1 MHSHS
6 HNRIKKHPT
15 NKHRRCFFSLLA
27 VLSLVGHTSHTNVLG
42 DADLLTAITVVAVEV
57 ATTGEVLLVP
67 AGAKGGRHRVRQWFN
82 CAVEC
87 SLNCAVGCKL
97 EFCHRAQGLCQA
109 PDRADDASRS
119 AGTDHVVTQHF
130 CSGLPNCYI
139 AGYRCGSLPA
149 THHSAS
155 RLLAMFLGGNSPAAQ
170 DTTLFRQHHD
180 KGGQK
185 SNSASSWHALHWR

>member
-67 AGAKGGRHRVRQWFN
+67 AGAGV
-82 CAVEC
+82 
-87 SLNCAVGCKL
+87 
-97 EFCHRAQGLCQA
+97 
-109 PDRADDASRS
+109 
-119 AGTDHVVTQHF
+119 
-130 CSGLPNCYI
+130 
-139 AGYRCGSLPA
+139 PA
-149 THHSAS
+149 TELGSGSVLAGCAHSS
-155 RLLAMFLGGNSPAAQ
+155 CCQLVYRHCFEGCMQ
-170 DTTLFRQHHD
+170 DTTSHSQLSHA
-180 KGGQK
+180 
-185 SNSASSWHALHWR
+185 AS